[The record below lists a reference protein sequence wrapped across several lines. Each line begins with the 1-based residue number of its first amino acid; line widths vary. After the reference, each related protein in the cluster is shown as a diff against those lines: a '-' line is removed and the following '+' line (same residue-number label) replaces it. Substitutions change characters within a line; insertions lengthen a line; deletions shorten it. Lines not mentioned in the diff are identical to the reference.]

1 VKDKPSL
8 VDLVPKAPITTLGE
22 NMLSSE
28 KYIDYSLLRDLLKEG
43 NWKKADEETL
53 RVMLRVVNR
62 GEQDDISISEISAEN
77 FRNFPCAE
85 LKTIDSLWVKY
96 SNGKFG
102 FSVQKKIYVEC
113 GAMLDGIPPNYEIW
127 KEFSDRIGWA
137 VSWGVS
143 GIKRDISYDEVT
155 YDMSAPKGHLPIA
168 IWLVHPFSGVE
179 GFRNYLGIFRGE
191 GEGFPSQ
198 SRSIGDN
205 ISGVYM
211 VGNWDNEYLSPNE
224 IDEKIR
230 AWSGFWVLF
239 SRLQTCE
246 V

>member
-1 VKDKPSL
+1 
-8 VDLVPKAPITTLGE
+8 
-22 NMLSSE
+22 MLSFE
-28 KYIDYSLLRDLLKEG
+28 KHIDYSLLRELLKKG
-43 NWKKADEETL
+43 NWRKADEETL
-53 RVMLRVVNR
+53 RVMIRVVNR
-62 GEQDDISISEISAEN
+62 GERDDISISELSAEN

-96 SNGKFG
+96 SDGKFG

-127 KEFSDRIGWA
+127 KGFSDRIGW
-137 VSWGVS
+137 GVS
-143 GIKRDISYDEVT
+143 STYSPPIRYDQVT

-168 IWLVHPFSGVE
+168 IWLVDPAWGVE
-179 GFRNYLGIFRGE
+179 GFRNYLGIFSGE
-191 GEGFPSQ
+191 GEGFPSI
-198 SRSIGDN
+198 SRRIGDN

-230 AWSGFWVLF
+230 NWSGFWVLF
-239 SRLQTCE
+239 SRLQTCK